1 MTLTELRYLVALA
14 REKHFGRAAD
24 ECNVSQPTLSAAIK
38 KLEEH
43 LGITLF
49 ERRPREVRDTA
60 DADPIIPQA
69 QRMLELAY
77 MLEQMAHQH
86 RAQLTP
92 PLRLGTIFTVVP
104 YLFPV
109 ILP

>member
-43 LGITLF
+43 LGMTLF
-49 ERRPREVRDTA
+49 ERRPREVRVTA
-60 DADPIIPQA
+60 EAEPVIAQA
-69 QRMLELAY
+69 QRVLEQADMLET
-77 MLEQMAHQH
+77 
-86 RAQLTP
+86 LTDDSYW
-92 PLRLGTIFTVVP
+92 PLPKYREL
-104 YLFPV
+104 LF
-109 ILP
+109 LQ